1 MDSES
6 SSSEDDDVVVAVL
19 LMREAN
25 RPSRCRFNFER
36 CQTDPVWRK
45 KFRFDKDEIML
56 LVQLFGLPEPFPTT
70 QRYNVAALEALCIFL
85 RRMAYPV
92 RLGDLEDLFGRD
104 TTAISS
110 ISNAVP
116 DFIYDKFN
124 YLLEFDH
131 SRLNAD
137 TLSAYAEAVHAKGAP
152 LQTCVGFIDGTSVI
166 APDGIIIH
174 LSGPYAGT
182 RHDAFILHES
192 KLLEVV
198 AESLRADEKHFAF
211 YGDPAYGRQEHIIA
225 PFKGA
230 QLSADEQEFN
240 ARMSSVRVS
249 VE

>member
-1 MDSES
+1 EGMDSES

-152 LQTCVGFIDGTSVI
+152 LQTCVGFIDGTVRGTCRPTRNQRYMYSGHKVRDFLDRKHALKYQSVI

-192 KLLEVV
+192 KLLE
-198 AESLRADEKHFAF
+198 
-211 YGDPAYGRQEHIIA
+211 
-225 PFKGA
+225 
-230 QLSADEQEFN
+230 
-240 ARMSSVRVS
+240 
-249 VE
+249 